1 MGLKQSEQGENQEE
15 LLEDLL
21 TGNEKQVCVVGM

>member
-1 MGLKQSEQGENQEE
+1 MGLKQSEQGENEEE